1 MKRDTKNTV
10 LHCDHAE
17 ATGREG
23 SFPQIPVPH
32 SAQQSASQ
40 VEEREKG
47 KEREAQQASRLRQ
60 GFPAMKIGLQLRK
73 DKDTE
78 GGEKSKDS
86 KSASKDKKKDPK
98 EDEDLKS

>member
-1 MKRDTKNTV
+1 
-10 LHCDHAE
+10 
-17 ATGREG
+17 
-23 SFPQIPVPH
+23 
-32 SAQQSASQ
+32 
-40 VEEREKG
+40 
-47 KEREAQQASRLRQ
+47 
-60 GFPAMKIGLQLRK
+60 MKIGLQLRK